1 MTRLDATI
9 GSGSMRSQSEG
20 LGSNKVSDISLAGL
34 RLDGDDI
41 RTNLTFADKA
51 SGQRLAL
58 IADFDLGLDANRFSM
73 ETSSTD
79 ASGTRS
85 QMQLALTNVNNVALV
100 GRANMRD
107 AVATSAGSD
116 LVLDMTR
123 LDATIGSGSMRSQS
137 EGLGSNKVSDI
148 SLAGLRLDGDDIRTN
163 LTFADKTS
171 GQRLALIADFD
182 LGLDANRFSMETSS
196 TDASGTRSQMQLAL
210 TNVNNVALVGR
221 ANMRDAVATSA
232 GSDLVLDMTR
242 LDATIGSGSMRSQS
256 EGLGSNKVSDISLAG
271 LRLDGDDYSDK
282 LDLC

>member
-1 MTRLDATI
+1 M
-9 GSGSMRSQSEG
+9 
-20 LGSNKVSDISLAGL
+20 
-34 RLDGDDI
+34 
-41 RTNLTFADKA
+41 TFADKA

-85 QMQLALTNVNNVALV
+85 QMQLSLTNVNNVALV

-148 SLAGLRLDGDDIRTN
+148 SLAGLRLDGNDT
-163 LTFADKTS
+163 
-171 GQRLALIADFD
+171 
-182 LGLDANRFSMETSS
+182 
-196 TDASGTRSQMQLAL
+196 
-210 TNVNNVALVGR
+210 
-221 ANMRDAVATSA
+221 
-232 GSDLVLDMTR
+232 
-242 LDATIGSGSMRSQS
+242 TIQQ
-256 EGLGSNKVSDISLAG
+256 I
-271 LRLDGDDYSDK
+271 K